1 MVRKFKNEDLDKVL
15 EIWLNVNINAHSFI
29 DKNYYINNFNYV
41 KEALLS
47 ANIFVYEENNEIL
60 GFIGLN
66 DSYVEGIFVKENSQ
80 NKGIGAILINYI
92 KNLYD
97 NLTLK
102 VYKKN
107 IKAIN
112 FYKKQNF
119 IVLKENLD
127 EDTSEIEYIMEHKR
141 L

>member
-15 EIWLNVNINAHSFI
+15 DIWLNVNINAHSFI

-41 KEALLS
+41 KEALPS

-66 DSYVEGIFVKENSQ
+66 DSYIEGIFVKENSQ
-80 NKGIGAILINYI
+80 NKGIGVILINYI
-92 KNLYD
+92 KNLYN

-127 EDTSEIEYIMEHKR
+127 EDTSEIEYIMKYKR